1 MLAGGCKAV
10 RRGLDCPWRRDKPS
24 PSRRALER
32 AAAGGESPVGE
43 GGRLRHLTLSTA
55 GHAESRG
62 KPGGPPPKAEYPRR
76 PIADQYREGKVK
88 RTPARGVKQT

>member
-1 MLAGGCKAV
+1 MSGGGCKAV
-10 RRGLDCPWRRDKPS
+10 RGGPGGPRRSDKPN

-88 RTPARGVKQT
+88 RTPARGVK